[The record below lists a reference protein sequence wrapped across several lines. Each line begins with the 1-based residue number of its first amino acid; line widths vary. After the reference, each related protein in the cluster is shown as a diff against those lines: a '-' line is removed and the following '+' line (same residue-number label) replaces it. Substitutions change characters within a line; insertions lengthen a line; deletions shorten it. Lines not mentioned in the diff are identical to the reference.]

1 MIEWVNKE
9 NSSRAEAALDSLSE
23 SGKEEAGRAASKAM
37 QLLLACQRTEKELRR
52 KLLEKQFSPE
62 ACDAAV
68 AYVAAYGYLDD
79 RRYAEVY
86 LHSMEKKKSRSRIR
100 MELVEKGVRTEWIEE
115 AFAEAPDEEEEVV
128 WSLLCKKAGE
138 PHRLDEKELRRA
150 VAYLERKGFSP
161 SVIWKQIHAFQL
173 TE

>member
-1 MIEWVNKE
+1 
-9 NSSRAEAALDSLSE
+9 
-23 SGKEEAGRAASKAM
+23 
-37 QLLLACQRTEKELRR
+37 
-52 KLLEKQFSPE
+52 
-62 ACDAAV
+62 
-68 AYVAAYGYLDD
+68 
-79 RRYAEVY
+79 
-86 LHSMEKKKSRSRIR
+86 